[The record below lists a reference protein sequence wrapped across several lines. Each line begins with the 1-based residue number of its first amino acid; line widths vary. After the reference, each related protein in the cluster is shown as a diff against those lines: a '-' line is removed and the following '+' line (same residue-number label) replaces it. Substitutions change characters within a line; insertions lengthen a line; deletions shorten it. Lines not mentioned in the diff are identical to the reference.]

1 MQGPIW
7 ESASFPPDTGSNTY
21 LFVAVLFFVD
31 KNLRD
36 RAPRVW
42 GDLNV
47 TCDSNSGCPLEG
59 NQYGMTRAMVPF
71 YSGDFTVM
79 EVSMPLVDPTL
90 TASMRIWPGLL
101 LDLAMSDQCNL
112 LG

>member
-1 MQGPIW
+1 MLHETRNLAW
-7 ESASFPPDTGSNTY
+7 PPGGY
-21 LFVAVLFFVD
+21 
-31 KNLRD
+31 
-36 RAPRVW
+36 
-42 GDLNV
+42 
-47 TCDSNSGCPLEG
+47 
-59 NQYGMTRAMVPF
+59 QYGTTSAMVPF